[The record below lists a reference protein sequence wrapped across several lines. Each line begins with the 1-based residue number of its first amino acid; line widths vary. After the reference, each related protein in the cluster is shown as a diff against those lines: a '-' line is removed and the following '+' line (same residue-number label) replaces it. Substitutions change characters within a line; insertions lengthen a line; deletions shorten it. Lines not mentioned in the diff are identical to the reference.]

1 MVLLCEKAPLIPPAG
16 LSVASSSLSAEFS
29 CWSCFRFSDR
39 RWTVELKAFCCL
51 CEHLLSARLLHT
63 EGQREGKQHFMHFL
77 VIWLAEYQAH
87 WCYQWKRLVAALEH
101 SLSRCCYS
109 FVWCPRIT
117 NKTGSWNGS
126 DDISAYLFSA
136 ASRRILSLWI
146 WKTNTLN
153 GSFSLSLYKSAV
165 FQSDGMI
172 HWFHTRFASYRSKPW
187 WPLDKKEVNMP
198 ATRRF
203 HFIGQHFTCHSNG
216 WGVSDRVIAQKAQE
230 QRTTL
235 RADI

>member
-51 CEHLLSARLLHT
+51 CEHLLSTRLLHT
-63 EGQREGKQHFMHFL
+63 EGQRGEKQHFMHFL

-153 GSFSLSLYKSAV
+153 GSLFPSLYKSAV

-172 HWFHTRFASYRSKPW
+172 HWFHTRFGKGTLPLQSRFLLWSSAPPGWWSSAHFVVYWGGKAS
-187 WPLDKKEVNMP
+187 NMKMMLFP
-198 ATRRF
+198 
-203 HFIGQHFTCHSNG
+203 S
-216 WGVSDRVIAQKAQE
+216 
-230 QRTTL
+230 
-235 RADI
+235 